1 MSRKKK
7 GTQRFIKAVSV
18 SVIGASSTVALA
30 APTGGDAV
38 AGGITI
44 GAMNNNAMLITQLQQ
59 KGIINWTDFSINAGE
74 LVEFAQQAG
83 TGSIT
88 LNRVLGS
95 QVSNIQG
102 ALRANG
108 NIFLINPNGIVFG
121 ANSQVDVAGL
131 LATTFD
137 VTDQSFL
144 NGGDLSFT
152 QVVGKDLASISNEGQ
167 ITADSGGFVYLVAP
181 KVDNSGF
188 VIANVGRV
196 TMAAGDRF
204 TVNLQGSNLINFLS
218 LIHI

>member
-1 MSRKKK
+1 MCIRDS
-7 GTQRFIKAVSV
+7 
-18 SVIGASSTVALA
+18 
-30 APTGGDAV
+30 
-38 AGGITI
+38 
-44 GAMNNNAMLITQLQQ
+44 
-59 KGIINWTDFSINAGE
+59 
-74 LVEFAQQAG
+74 
-83 TGSIT
+83 
-88 LNRVLGS
+88 
-95 QVSNIQG
+95 
-102 ALRANG
+102 
-108 NIFLINPNGIVFG
+108 
-121 ANSQVDVAGL
+121 SQVDVAGL

-204 TVNLQGSNLINFLS
+204 TVNLQGSNLINFSVSSSTLAAATGNDLTGVSNSGTVSAQTVLLEGNSASGLMSSVVNNSGIIEATDLTLS